1 METKKDGR
9 TFGTRNH
16 PTEKIVRD
24 RARLSRE
31 LPTETSRLLWLVLSL
46 ATAARGRIMSQYI
59 FLCVMH
65 AFPLQSPGSD
75 MPSADLPL
83 PGVQSMLALTASL
96 LLAFSDVEPLT
107 ATSFTPTLAR
117 TDAAFIKVTAQK
129 LRINLA
135 EYLYEL
141 RDSIMQTL
149 AQTTLALSSSHHGAP
164 TAVRSRSLGRI

>member
-1 METKKDGR
+1 
-9 TFGTRNH
+9 
-16 PTEKIVRD
+16 
-24 RARLSRE
+24 
-31 LPTETSRLLWLVLSL
+31 
-46 ATAARGRIMSQYI
+46 
-59 FLCVMH
+59 
-65 AFPLQSPGSD
+65 

-141 RDSIMQTL
+141 RDSIMQT
-149 AQTTLALSSSHHGAP
+149 TLALSSSHHGAP

>member
-1 METKKDGR
+1 MDAPSAPEITQQKKLC
-9 TFGTRNH
+9 
-16 PTEKIVRD
+16 EIERD
-24 RARLSRE
+24 CRE
-31 LPTETSRLLWLVLSL
+31 NCRRKQADYYGCVLSL